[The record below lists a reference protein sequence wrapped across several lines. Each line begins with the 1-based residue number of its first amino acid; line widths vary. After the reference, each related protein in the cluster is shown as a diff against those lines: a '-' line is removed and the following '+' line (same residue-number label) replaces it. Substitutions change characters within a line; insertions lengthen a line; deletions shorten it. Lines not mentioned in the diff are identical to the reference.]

1 MAVGFTVNES
11 APESRR
17 QDLMTAGNKELVEN
31 RSHKASRPDTLA
43 LLYQN
48 VFTGIVRLQSG
59 RQRLSDSGTFRRRI
73 TDALQDIQKD
83 AAAAGYRSR
92 EIHDAECAVVAFL
105 DEAVLS
111 LKDRAR
117 DTWAK
122 QTLSMELY
130 NESNAGE
137 VFYERLDDLS
147 GEGDSNR
154 LADVLEV
161 YLLCLLLGFEGR
173 FSGSM
178 RAEAARI
185 SDRLRRRVEA
195 IRGSEYRLAPPL
207 RFPANDGELKT
218 AERPRDARRWWLGG
232 LVAFPFL
239 LWLLFKIYLSVRV
252 SGLVQLLQSWR

>member
-1 MAVGFTVNES
+1 
-11 APESRR
+11 
-17 QDLMTAGNKELVEN
+17 MTAGNKELVEN
-31 RSHKASRPDTLA
+31 PSRRAARPDTLA

-59 RQRLSDSGTFRRRI
+59 RQRLSDSVAFRRRI
-73 TDALQDIQKD
+73 TGALQDIQKD
-83 AAAAGYRSR
+83 AAASGYRSR
-92 EIHDAECAVVAFL
+92 EIHDAETAIVAFL

-111 LKDRAR
+111 LKDPAR

-130 NESNAGE
+130 SESNAGE
-137 VFYERLDDLS
+137 VFYERLDDLT
-147 GEGDSNR
+147 GEGDSNH

-173 FSGSM
+173 FSGPM

-185 SDRLRRRVEA
+185 SDRLRSRVEA
-195 IRGSEYRLAPPL
+195 IRGNLYRLAPS
-207 RFPANDGELKT
+207 FQFTNSPAVEIPKH
-218 AERPRDARRWWLGG
+218 PKDARILWLAA
-232 LVAFPFL
+232 LVAFPIL

-252 SGLVQLLQSWR
+252 SGLLQLLQAWR